1 MAVVERNILS
11 AWDLCRSGGVHGGR
25 NCGVGRWTRVG
36 GGLLPPSA
44 TPAESL
50 VDYKRSFCCVVSRC
64 LTRVGRAEEQADGE
78 REEKRGRVVLGVG
91 WSLIKFFTQKFVAL
105 VSLEF
110 LVARLDEKSTK
121 VASCFRRARHGIAL

>member
-36 GGLLPPSA
+36 GGLLPPST

-64 LTRVGRAEEQADGE
+64 LTRVERAEEQADGE
-78 REEKRGRVVLGVG
+78 REEKRGWCLGVG
-91 WSLIKFFTQKFVAL
+91 RSLIKFFTQKFVAL